1 MEFNG
6 RVFYL
11 FVWGYAR
18 TIGAGTIA
26 PNLHSKE
33 QEPAVRLLFIIV
45 ACLIS
50 LNAAAIRVT
59 DLYKVSIA
67 VEDQSQESREQ
78 GIQLAF
84 QQLLIKISG
93 YQSVL
98 ENDVLVTAAAS
109 AQQYVQGYSYQQ
121 DEVDNQA
128 YLQVWFSKAL
138 VLPLMRKAQAPIWG
152 ENRPSIIHWLGLE
165 QESERFLIAEQLP
178 QWQTR
183 FERNFNERGLPVLW
197 PLNDLDDQAALPI
210 EQLWWLFPDA
220 IRAASQRY
228 QADVIMA
235 GRISMLAE
243 QQAWQYQGVLYSGDV
258 SHDLVFS
265 ADTPEGA
272 LNLASGKV
280 AELLA
285 DQFAIK
291 SVAVNER
298 AGLRIRVN
306 GVASFPAY
314 AAMLSYLEAIPGVK
328 SIDVAQVQDKSVDLY
343 LHLRGDWAKVQR
355 NIELDKRLSPLQ
367 EKEFNWVR

>member
-26 PNLHSKE
+26 PNLYSKE
-33 QEPAVRLLFIIV
+33 QESAVRLLFVIV
-45 ACLIS
+45 ACVIS

-98 ENDVLVTAAAS
+98 QNQQLIAAS
-109 AQQYVQGYSYQQ
+109 ARAQRYVQGYSYQQ
-121 DEVDNQA
+121 DEVDEQT

-138 VLPLMRKAQAPIWG
+138 ILPLMRKAQAPIWG
-152 ENRPSIIHWLGLE
+152 ENRPAIINWLALE
-165 QESERFLIAEQLP
+165 QEAERLLIAEQLP
-178 QWQTR
+178 QWQNR
-183 FERNFNERGLPVLW
+183 FERNFSERGLPVLW
-197 PLNDLDDQAALPI
+197 PINDLEDQTSLPM
-210 EQLWWLFPDA
+210 EQLWWLFPEA
-220 IRAASQRY
+220 IRSASARY

-235 GRISMLAE
+235 GRLSLLPE
-243 QQAWQYQGVLYSGDV
+243 QQGWQYEGLLFSGDG
-258 SHDLVFS
+258 SIDLIFN
-265 ADTPEGA
+265 AETPEGA

-280 AELLA
+280 AEILA

-291 SVAVNER
+291 SIAVDDR

-306 GVASFPAY
+306 SVASFSAY

-328 SIDVAQVQDKSVDLY
+328 SVDVAQISEQSVDLY

-355 NIELDKRLSPLQ
+355 NIELDKRLNPVQ